1 MRLFRFV
8 GLFCVLASPAVWA
21 QSGEEAPPTAAAK
34 VQAPATAE
42 LWQLPASELLVQSL
56 FRVQYQGP
64 EGQGGF
70 RLTLRLA
77 AANRYRV
84 TTVDS
89 VGRTVWTLSV
99 EGDKGLWVDHHQ
111 KLFCRFEGELGLES
125 VPLSPFALPAL
136 PGLLL
141 ARLPEP
147 PQSTPVVTEGSLEM
161 VDRAGRR
168 WTAKQEDG
176 ELVQWTLWEL
186 GEPAVWWARLGEE
199 SILSERARG
208 IQLRWRRVL
217 AEPLTELPPEPPVG
231 EDYLSGCRPASNPAR
246 LP

>member
-1 MRLFRFV
+1 MSSLRLLGFSWV
-8 GLFCVLASPAVWA
+8 IASVSAWAQPAVDA
-21 QSGEEAPPTAAAK
+21 PTRDPANLEAP
-34 VQAPATAE
+34 APAE
-42 LWQLPASELLVQSL
+42 LWQLPASELLMQSL

-64 EGQGGF
+64 EGQGSF

-89 VGRTVWTLSV
+89 VGRTIWTLWV

-111 KLFCRFEGELGLES
+111 HLFCRFEGELGLES

-136 PGLLL
+136 PALLL

-147 PQSTPVVTEGSLEM
+147 PRATPAVSEGSLEM
-161 VDRAGRR
+161 VDRSGRR
-168 WTAKQEDG
+168 WTARLEKG

-217 AEPLTELPPEPPVG
+217 SEPLAELPPESPVG
-231 EDYLSGCRPASNPAR
+231 ENYVSGCRPASNPAR